1 MLNRPE
7 NSCGLQENDV
17 RKLIQNVSS
26 AVSYLHSEKITHR
39 DLKPENIVLAQN
51 DSGVSHIL
59 SLNLEA
65 IYF

>member
-7 NSCGLQENDV
+7 NSCGLQESDV
-17 RKLIQNVSS
+17 RRLIHDVSS

-51 DSGVSHIL
+51 DSGVNINFAL
-59 SLNLEA
+59 K
-65 IYF
+65 IFF